1 MIDIIYAI
9 IIIFA
14 IIKGYRKGFI
24 IALFSI
30 VAFVLGLA
38 AALKLSAVVANYL
51 SNSTTVSTKWL
62 PAISFALVFIAVVVL
77 VQLGGKLI
85 EKTFDLVLLGWINRM
100 AGVLL
105 YAVLYTLIFSVFL
118 FYADKMHLFEEAT
131 TATSKTYFLIKPI
144 GPEVINGF
152 AKLLPIFK
160 DMFTQLEQFFDSV
173 SNKMQH

>member
-9 IIIFA
+9 LIIFA

-30 VAFVLGLA
+30 LAFILGLA

-51 SNSTTVSTKWL
+51 SNSTTVSSKWL
-62 PAISFALVFIAVVVL
+62 PAVSFALVFIVVVIL

-85 EKTFDLVLLGWINRM
+85 EKTFDLVMLGWLNRI

-105 YAVLYTLIFSVFL
+105 YAILYTLIFSIFL
-118 FYADKMHLFEEAT
+118 FYTDKMHLFEEAT
-131 TATSKTYFLIKPI
+131 TAASQTYPLIKPL

-152 AKLLPIFK
+152 ARFLPLFK
-160 DMFTQLEQFFDSV
+160 NMFTQIEQFFDSV